1 MNNIA
6 DDLEKA
12 YACGWNDSMNFVVE
26 KLNKACDAYEMLIK
40 VEQDEEIKAIY
51 KKQII

>member
-1 MNNIA
+1 MW
-6 DDLEKA
+6 LEH
-12 YACGWNDSMNFVVE
+12 FVVE

-51 KKQII
+51 KNRLFELYNWLGYFGSK